1 MPPLLNFKAVADEP
15 STRDHSTFNWVY
27 RFLVMGRI
35 FKAALLRFNVISGI
49 EDFINVLNDLK
60 NYP

>member
-1 MPPLLNFKAVADEP
+1 MSLKNAVGRID
-15 STRDHSTFNWVY
+15 TRDHSTFNWVE

-35 FKAALLRFNVISGI
+35 FKAARPMFNVISDI
-49 EDFINVLNDLK
+49 EDYINEMNNLK

>member
-1 MPPLLNFKAVADEP
+1 MHKM

-35 FKAALLRFNVISGI
+35 FKAARPRFNVISGI
-49 EDFINVLNDLK
+49 EDYINVLNDLK